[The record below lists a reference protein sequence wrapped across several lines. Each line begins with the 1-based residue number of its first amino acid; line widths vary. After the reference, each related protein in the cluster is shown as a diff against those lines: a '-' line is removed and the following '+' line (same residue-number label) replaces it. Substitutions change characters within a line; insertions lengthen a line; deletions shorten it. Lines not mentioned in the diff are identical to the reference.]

1 MPASAATL
9 DPVSLQ
15 RTRLAGCLAF
25 VASFALTTAALLSFQ
40 PAHAAGLGLLAPADC
55 AKATYPSLAW
65 TVCEARNVAA
75 TGQNPLGA
83 GPLTAGVVAET
94 FAYQKARAQ
103 ALLADPERRPNPNP
117 CSTVLLCPV
126 DPRLQQWTANDG
138 LVERVLYTSR
148 SGATIS
154 GRVWA
159 TRTGPAKRPGVVI
172 VNGSIVGFEEIYWFA
187 AQSLAKA
194 GFVVMTFDA
203 QGEGNSDQ
211 FGAHPD
217 QLEAAFAGTPVLG
230 LLGPKPAAGFGL
242 GGNGLPF
249 YDGGADALDFM
260 LSTPSQPF
268 VPVPSRTS
276 GTSHADKQARRVA
289 AGLNAAHN
297 PLHALLDPT
306 RIGLAGHSYGAVA
319 ASWLAQHDPR
329 VRTAVAWDSLCV
341 PVSPAPDEIAAFTF
355 APVNRLAGAVP
366 GGLLYGLPVPCFGAP
381 AGPAPAITK
390 PALGINGDYLVAGIP
405 YVKPPRPQEK
415 AAASFAYSAAGVD
428 TGNITIRGATHF
440 DFNDVPLVLPAS
452 RRGIDLVTWYTVA
465 WFAKYLQN
473 DPLAD
478 RMLMS
483 TRWRN
488 DAAAAKA
495 LPAGEPNVYSWHY
508 RSRLSITQANGQRF
522 QCEDLRKGCAG
533 QVPAANDCGATPYA
547 FATVANGP
555 TRPATAACSAPTP

>member
-1 MPASAATL
+1 MPLLLAAFRSPTPRAAWRAVL
-9 DPVSLQ
+9 IATVAAVS
-15 RTRLAGCLAF
+15 TS
-25 VASFALTTAALLSFQ
+25 ASFAGLLGSGAA
-40 PAHAAGLGLLAPADC
+40 ALGLLPAADC
-55 AKATYPSLAW
+55 AQVPYPSPAW
-65 TVCEARNVAA
+65 SACEARNVAA

-94 FAYQKARAQ
+94 LAYQKARAQ
-103 ALLADPERRPNPNP
+103 ALLTDPERRPNPNP
-117 CSTVLLCPV
+117 CTTVLLCPV
-126 DPRLQQWTANDG
+126 DPRLQRWKDHDG
-138 LVERVLYTSR
+138 LVEPVLYTSR
-148 SGATIS
+148 SGAIIS
-154 GRVWA
+154 GHIWA

-172 VNGSIVGFEEIYWFA
+172 VNGSIVGFEQIYWFA
-187 AQSLAKA
+187 AQVLAKA

-211 FGAHPD
+211 FGAYPD
-217 QLEAAFAGTPVLG
+217 QLEDAFAGTPGLG
-230 LLGPKPAAGFGL
+230 FLGPKPAAGPGL

-260 LSTPSQPF
+260 LSTPAQPF

-276 GTSHADKQARRVA
+276 GTSHADMQARRVA
-289 AGLNAAHN
+289 AGLNAGHN
-297 PLHALLDPT
+297 PLHALLDAS

-341 PVSPAPDEIAAFTF
+341 PVSPAPDEVAAFNA
-355 APVNRLAGAVP
+355 APVNRLAGILP

-405 YVKPPRPQEK
+405 YLTPPRPQDK
-415 AAASFAYSAAGVD
+415 ATASLAYSAAGVD

-483 TRWRN
+483 TRWQN

-522 QCEDLRKGCAG
+522 QCEDLRKGCAA

-547 FATVANGP
+547 FASVATGP
-555 TRPATAACSAPTP
+555 TQPATAACTATAP

>member
-1 MPASAATL
+1 MSLLSAASRLT
-9 DPVSLQ
+9 PP
-15 RTRLAGCLAF
+15 RTGWRAALIALVAASSAS
-25 VASFALTTAALLSFQ
+25 ASFAGLLGSGAA
-40 PAHAAGLGLLAPADC
+40 ALGLLPVADC
-55 AKATYPSLAW
+55 ALAPYPSPAW
-65 TVCEARNVAA
+65 SACEARNVAA

-83 GPLTAGVVAET
+83 GPLTTGVVAET
-94 FAYQKARAQ
+94 LAYQKARAQ

-117 CSTVLLCPV
+117 CTTVLLCPV
-126 DPRLQQWTANDG
+126 DPRLQRWKDHDG
-138 LVERVLYTSR
+138 LVEPVLYTSR

-154 GRVWA
+154 GHIWA

-172 VNGSIVGFEEIYWFA
+172 VNGSIVGFEQIYWFA
-187 AQSLAKA
+187 AQALAKA

-211 FGAHPD
+211 FGAYPD
-217 QLEAAFAGTPVLG
+217 QLEAAFAGTPGLG
-230 LLGPKPAAGFGL
+230 FLGPKPAAGPGL

-260 LSTPSQPF
+260 LSTPTQPYQ
-268 VPVPSRTS
+268 PEPSRTS

-289 AGLNAAHN
+289 AGLNAGHN
-297 PLHALLDPT
+297 PLHALLDGS

-341 PVSPAPDEIAAFTF
+341 PVSPAPDEIAAFTA

-366 GGLLYGLPVPCFGAP
+366 GGLLYGLPVQCFGAP

-390 PALGINGDYLVAGIP
+390 PALGLNGDYLAAGIP
-405 YVKPPRPQEK
+405 YLTPPRPQEK

-428 TGNITIRGATHF
+428 TGNITVRAGTHF

-483 TRWRN
+483 TRWQN

-547 FATVANGP
+547 FATVATGP
-555 TRPATAACSAPTP
+555 TQPATAACTATAP

>member
-1 MPASAATL
+1 MISTLFAPRWTTAIAALVALLSVSAAPAASAA
-9 DPVSLQ
+9 
-15 RTRLAGCLAF
+15 GI
-25 VASFALTTAALLSFQ
+25 
-40 PAHAAGLGLLAPADC
+40 DC
-55 AKATYPSLAW
+55 AQARYPSLAW
-65 TVCEARNVAA
+65 SACEARNVAA

-94 FAYQKARAQ
+94 LAYQKARAQ

-117 CSTVLLCPV
+117 CTTVLLCPV
-126 DPRLQQWTANDG
+126 DPRLQQWTDHDG
-138 LVERVLYTSR
+138 LVEPVRYTSR

-154 GRVWA
+154 GHVWA

-172 VNGSIVGFEEIYWFA
+172 VNGSIVGFEQIYWFA

-211 FGAHPD
+211 FGAAPD
-217 QLEAAFAGTPVLG
+217 QREAAFAGTPVLG
-230 LLGPKPAAGFGL
+230 LLGPKPVVGPGL

-260 LSTPSQPF
+260 LSTPAQPF

-289 AGLNAAHN
+289 SGLNASHN
-297 PLHALLDPT
+297 PLHALLDAS
-306 RIGLAGHSYGAVA
+306 RIGLAGHSYGAAA

-341 PVSPAPDEIAAFTF
+341 PVSPAPDEVAAFNA
-355 APVNRLAGAVP
+355 APVNRLAGALP
-366 GGLLYGLPVPCFGAP
+366 GGMLYGLPVPCFGAP

-390 PALGINGDYLVAGIP
+390 PALGINGDYLAAGIP
-405 YVKPPRPQEK
+405 YLTPPRPQDK
-415 AAASFAYSAAGVD
+415 ATASFAYSAAGVD

-478 RMLMS
+478 RMLLS
-483 TRWRN
+483 TRWQN

-522 QCEDLRKGCAG
+522 QCEDLRKGCPG
-533 QVPAANDCGATPYA
+533 QVSAASDCGATPYA
-547 FATVANGP
+547 FATVATGP
-555 TRPATAACSAPTP
+555 TQPATASCSATAP